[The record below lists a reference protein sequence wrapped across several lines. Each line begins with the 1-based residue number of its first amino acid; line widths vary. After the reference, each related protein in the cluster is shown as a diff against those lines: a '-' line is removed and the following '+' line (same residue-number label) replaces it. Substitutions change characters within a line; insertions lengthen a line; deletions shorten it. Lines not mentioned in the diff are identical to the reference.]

1 MHCLSGPGE
10 DETVLY
16 AVGNAVRI
24 HNIRSGHMRYVLGR
38 EGGGIGAVAV
48 HPSRAYFAVA
58 ERGNV
63 PAIYIYAYPSL
74 EVLHVLLDGTE
85 RSFSDVGFSLSGEK
99 LVSVGSFPD
108 FLLTVWDWRNSRLV
122 LRTKAFGQEVFNARF
137 NPDDDGKLT
146 TSGTGHIR
154 FWRMALTF
162 TGLKLQG
169 AIGKFGRV
177 DLSDIHAFAELP
189 DGKVVS
195 GCEGGWL
202 LLWDGGL
209 IKTQIGR
216 LDAPPP
222 EGSKQSDGP
231 PASGGAH
238 DAAVHVVKLDRELG
252 VFVTGGDDGCVRIW
266 DFRGIDT
273 SDMLPDGVSIPGCFP
288 LGEVNLGSRVKVR
301 GIVKLNDIESGV
313 ETNETTSTTYT
324 LRTVTWLVQDGAG
337 SMHKFKATIKTSAR
351 GGESS
356 GPLLGASVSF
366 DLIESEL
373 IFQCHAGA
381 VTGVATSPSASER
394 FAASIGVDG
403 SVRCWDL
410 ATDKLVLATRFSH
423 NSIEGGK
430 GSSSGHGEGGHGSS
444 NSGHQLKG
452 TSVAWAPSSVDPS
465 GRTLAAG
472 FSDGTVRF
480 LFRGS
485 DGWKRLSVL
494 KPSSQAITA
503 IAYSPNGKL
512 LAVASKEGSIF
523 FLGVGSKLA
532 DTDAGVTAASAPL
545 EVSSSFIV
553 HYTPLGFLA
562 MHPVERPAAN
572 DADASAR
579 ALPASSSNDPSPVNC
594 INWSSDGTSLVAGVA
609 DGTIRVFT
617 PPSDASS
624 FPDTTETFDITT
636 SGAVPTSFLLFLDLE
651 LKKAA
656 PPPPVFENKDDDAS
670 SGGKKKKKKA
680 ADAEAEAAA
689 QAKILAEWPTELV
702 VPASSGAITAVIF
715 SPLNPNR
722 LYVGC
727 SGDGGHM
734 LHEIS
739 LPKTKLSPGSLA
751 AKNARPLAMYPI
763 TPLLGGEF
771 VRQPHVTQLSTT
783 LSGKL
788 LIIGTSGGSVFIRAT
803 SAPAAQLRLQLPD
816 SEGGGVLSVATTA
829 DEKMLVVSGGDGSV
843 GVVQLKGVDSIES
856 ALSSAISESIAAS
869 STSYSP
875 IDIREAVLV
884 GISPE
889 AAAAA
894 EAEAERKRKEKEK
907 EAAAK
912 AAAAEAAAK
921 AAEAGEAPP
930 QAAAAPAPA
939 VAPPSTEEKPS
950 SGATSAP
957 ASADEA
963 GDALRAAAA
972 AAAAKA
978 LVKAKLPVSFLPE
991 LPQSM
996 LLAITDAS
1004 PSSTAIVEAPS
1015 TADEWLSAHEAEDI
1029 LDPNTYSIQEDRLK
1043 SAEDARK
1050 RDAEEE
1056 KAKVRSVI
1064 ASLRDSFTALREK
1077 AAKASAEHP
1086 MRGLTDEE
1094 MRLDP
1099 ELEELLRAEGEE
1111 RLLEVDRENA
1121 YERQKRRVALSKLV
1135 KTFLSNL
1142 ETDIVS
1148 VSSISDPHGLSVST
1162 VRLVAMPQ
1170 ALKESIE
1177 QARRELEGEA
1187 NNAAA
1192 DQAAIMAAA
1201 ATEASDRATSAA
1213 AAAAATMAASSM
1225 SPVESVEPEKTLT
1238 TAEMA
1243 EQISFEHRRTLREGR
1258 RKALRQLEGKRPGPN
1273 DEDAADVAAVAW
1285 AKDHMGDYRLKT
1297 DKAYRV
1303 PEGVKL
1309 DAPSKKRQV
1318 LLLEGRLHDTRQVFN
1333 AKVMRMRTR
1342 KIAVIAA
1349 VKQAQSEIEEIEK
1362 ELSSGLTAKILHS
1375 SKENLAALTA
1385 SALSPN
1391 APVPPKGFVVPDLS
1405 KALLPNEVNGWESL
1419 TDVCSRHLS
1428 NAAAE
1433 LQWEKHLLETAGG
1446 SFTASNINTAPA
1458 SIHIAARNSY
1468 TGHLS
1473 DFMLH
1478 LGDKYGALA
1487 SHAALVLADSKKRPL
1502 ETPLPALV
1510 TSIIKSHS
1518 LNAYALPLAS
1528 SSRDAQ
1534 SSAWRFNAARLHA
1547 SSILPD
1553 PSNIS
1558 NAPLLTVSV
1567 LPGFTAS
1574 TAPSKEEVEAAVIVF
1589 KALTGRKAELSLL
1602 TFALIDAFDAGV
1614 AALKKERSA
1623 VQAMSSAAS
1632 LRLSVLRQ
1640 ELSLL
1645 KDMEKR
1651 DAALDARLS
1660 KARADKAGIA
1670 SAVAE
1675 FAAKL
1680 LERKGEVEELQG
1692 KEKRMLSEFN
1702 DTVGTSHSAYAQLL
1716 KIYKKKIK
1724 RARVLAPGQTAPEE
1738 EEDDDDDLEDLGD
1751 EDDDDDEEETCPDG
1765 CDKSLYDKVLKLRE
1779 RRLDIVDAA
1788 DLINKDMDEIR
1799 KASDRQSQ
1807 RERQV
1812 DRDLASIV
1820 NEINVFAREKQGKLN
1835 VIDTWITLQASQ
1847 ILVGKQPSSNAL
1859 TSSSSSSPAETT
1871 SKSASSGAAAA
1882 TSDDASSAN
1891 LHSVGDLPSTID
1903 NCILFTKAGLKRL
1916 RGRTGELE
1924 IENGK
1929 LVSVLKDLQ
1938 GEEKALQA
1946 EKKTVEARIKDVRA
1960 QVESIMVLKF
1970 GKVIDVD
1977 SLDKATTTSSEQLL
1991 LLNQEQEEFEG
2002 GANAELEIRR
2012 SKLTMLQEELTALT
2026 KQHTISLESAAT
2038 LSARLEALEGELSG
2052 KVDTGLHAVALH
2064 ATLGT
2069 PLATAVAQGKMGA
2082 SSLSALAPVMT
2093 AATKR
2098 AQLFGSDP
2106 SNLPAAVTVGLKLS
2120 AKGGGPSSNDD
2131 SVAVKQE
2138 AAERA
2143 RLAALVS
2150 HQAATLEGLRA
2161 QIAVLKTKSEAA
2173 AAEVFMKSTGST
2185 SFADTLIGKSTM
2197 AGASSS
2203 SVLPHVRAPET
2214 GFEIAGNASFSARTA
2229 VPPVFA
2235 STVKKGKKKVSS

>member
-1 MHCLSGPGE
+1 
-10 DETVLY
+10 
-16 AVGNAVRI
+16 
-24 HNIRSGHMRYVLGR
+24 MRYVLGR

-48 HPSRAYFAVA
+48 HPSRSYFAVA

-63 PAIYIYAYPSL
+63 PAIFIYAYPSL

-85 RSFSDVGFSLSGEK
+85 RSFSDVGFSVSGEK

-216 LDAPPP
+216 LDVSPPL
-222 EGSKQSDGP
+222 GSKQSDGP
-231 PASGGAH
+231 PAIGGAH
-238 DAAVHVVKLDRELG
+238 DSAVHVVKLDRELG
-252 VFVTGGDDGCVRIW
+252 VFITGGDDGCVRLW
-266 DFRGIDT
+266 DFKSIDT

-313 ETNETTSTTYT
+313 ETIDTETDGVTTSRTFT
-324 LRTVTWLVQDGAG
+324 LRTVNWIIQDGAG
-337 SMHKFKATIKTSAR
+337 SMHKFKATIKTLGR
-351 GGESS
+351 GGEAG
-356 GPLLGASVSF
+356 GPLLGTSVSF
-366 DLIESEL
+366 ELLESEL
-373 IFQCHAGA
+373 IFQGHSGA
-381 VTGVATSPSASER
+381 VTGVASSPVASER

-410 ATDKLVLATRFSH
+410 ASDKLVLATRFSH
-423 NSIEGGK
+423 IVTES
-430 GSSSGHGEGGHGSS
+430 SSSGANSHTGHGKGN
-444 NSGHQLKG
+444 NSLRG
-452 TSVAWAPSSVDPS
+452 TCVTWAPSSVDPS
-465 GRTLAAG
+465 GRTLVAG
-472 FSDGTVRF
+472 FSDGTIRF

-485 DGWKRLSVL
+485 DGWKRLAVL
-494 KPSSQAITA
+494 KPSSQSITSL
-503 IAYSPNGKL
+503 AYSPNGKL
-512 LAVASKEGSIF
+512 LAVGSKEGSIF
-523 FLGVGSKLA
+523 FLGVGTKAA
-532 DTDAGVTAASAPL
+532 DTDAGFLAASAPMDI
-545 EVSSSFIV
+545 STAFRIQ
-553 HYTPLGFLA
+553 YTPLGFIVMA
-562 MHPVERPAAN
+562 PIERPS
-572 DADASAR
+572 DSTSSD
-579 ALPASSSNDPSPVNC
+579 SSSRPTISSVSSDPSPVNC
-594 INWSSDGTSLVAGVA
+594 INWSVDGQSLVAGVA
-609 DGTIRVFT
+609 DGTIRIFS
-617 PPSDASS
+617 PPSDATA
-624 FPDTTETFDITT
+624 FPDTTETFDITS
-636 SGAVPTSFLLFLDLE
+636 SGAVNTSYLLFLDLE

-656 PPPPVFENKDDDAS
+656 PPPPVFDNKEDDS
-670 SGGKKKKKKA
+670 SAGGKKKKKKA

-702 VPASSGAITAVIF
+702 IPANSGAITAAIF
-715 SPLNPNR
+715 SPTNPNK
-722 LYVGC
+722 LFIGC
-727 SGDGGHM
+727 SGDGGHI
-734 LHEIS
+734 LHEIA
-739 LPKTKLSPGSLA
+739 LPKSKLPTGVSLS
-751 AKNARPLAMYPI
+751 AKNARPVAMYPI

-771 VRQPHVTQLSTT
+771 VRQPHVTQLT
-783 LSGKL
+783 LSSSGKL
-788 LIIGTSGGSVFIRAT
+788 LFIGTSGGSVYIRAT
-803 SAPAAQLRLQLPD
+803 CAPAAQLRLQLPD
-816 SEGGGVLSVATTA
+816 SEGGGVLSVTSST
-829 DEKMLVVSGGDGSV
+829 DEKMLIVSGGDGSV
-843 GVVQLKGVDSIES
+843 GVVQLKSIDVIES
-856 ALSSAISESIAAS
+856 ALSSALTESTALS
-869 STSYSP
+869 LTSYSP

-894 EAEAERKRKEKEK
+894 EAEAERKKKEKEK

-912 AAAAEAAAK
+912 AAAQAAAAA
-921 AAEAGEAPP
+921 AAEAGGSSDANTS
-930 QAAAAPAPA
+930 
-939 VAPPSTEEKPS
+939 STSSNTASASTSSSSTDEKQTS
-950 SGATSAP
+950 STTTTTT
-957 ASADEA
+957 SADEA

-978 LVKAKLPVSFLPE
+978 LVKAKLPVSFLPD
-991 LPQSM
+991 LSSSSS
-996 LLAITDAS
+996 LLISDDAS
-1004 PSSTAIVEAPS
+1004 TSSSSTSAS
-1015 TADEWLSAHEAEDI
+1015 TSVAMIASPPTASDEWLTAHEANDI

-1056 KAKVRSVI
+1056 KAKVRTVI
-1064 ASLRDSFTALREK
+1064 ASLRDSFSALREK
-1077 AAKASAEHP
+1077 SAKASAEHP
-1086 MRGLTDEE
+1086 LRGLTEE
-1094 MRLDP
+1094 ELRLDP
-1099 ELEELLRAEGEE
+1099 ELEEILKAEGEE
-1111 RLLEVDRENA
+1111 RLLEVDREFA

-1135 KTFLSNL
+1135 KTFLANL

-1148 VSSISDPHGLSVST
+1148 VSSITDPLNSSVST
-1162 VRLVAMPQ
+1162 VRLLAMPQ
-1170 ALKESIE
+1170 ALADSIE

-1187 NNAAA
+1187 QTAAA
-1192 DQAAIMAAA
+1192 DSAALAAA
-1201 ATEASDRATSAA
+1201 HAIEDSDRASSAA
-1213 AAAAATMAASSM
+1213 AAAASLSTSSLSATAVITTM
-1225 SPVESVEPEKTLT
+1225 EPEKVLT
-1238 TAEMA
+1238 SAELA
-1243 EQISFEHRRTLREGR
+1243 EQISFEHRRTLRETR

-1273 DEDAADVAAVAW
+1273 DEDANDVAAVVW

-1297 DKAYRV
+1297 DKAYKV

-1318 LLLEGRLHDTRQVFN
+1318 LLLEGRLHDTRRVFN
-1333 AKVMRMRTR
+1333 ARVMRMRTR
-1342 KIAVIAA
+1342 KLAIIAA
-1349 VKQAQSEIEEIEK
+1349 VKQAQNEIEEIEK
-1362 ELSSGLTAKILHS
+1362 ELSSGHTAKILQA
-1375 SKENLAALTA
+1375 SKENLSNLTA
-1385 SALSPN
+1385 LALSPLSPRP
-1391 APVPPKGFVVPDLS
+1391 PVGFKIPDLS
-1405 KALLPNEVNGWESL
+1405 NALLPNETSTWESL
-1419 TDVCSRHLS
+1419 TDICSRHLS

-1433 LQWEKHLLETAGG
+1433 LAWEKHLVETSNG
-1446 SFTASNINTAPA
+1446 SFTASTIASAPA
-1458 SIHIAARNSY
+1458 NIHIAARY
-1468 TGHLS
+1468 TYSGHIS
-1473 DFMLH
+1473 DFMQK
-1478 LGDKYGALA
+1478 LGDKYNTTTATSASLAL
-1487 SHAALVLADSKKRPL
+1487 LLSKKRPI
-1502 ETPLPALV
+1502 ETPLPSLV
-1510 TSIIKSHS
+1510 ASTIKNHS
-1518 LNAYALPLAS
+1518 LNVNALTLVS
-1528 SSRDAQ
+1528 SPQEAL
-1534 SSAWRFNAARLHA
+1534 SSVWKFDPKRLHA
-1547 SSILPD
+1547 SYILPD
-1553 PSNIS
+1553 PTSQQNE
-1558 NAPLLTVSV
+1558 ALLTVST
-1567 LPGFTAS
+1567 LPGFTPS
-1574 TAPSKEEVEAAVIVF
+1574 SAPSKEEIDTAIIVY
-1589 KALTGRKAELSLL
+1589 KALTGRKAELSLYA
-1602 TFALIDAFDAGV
+1602 FALIDAFDAGI
-1614 AALKKERSA
+1614 AALKKERAS
-1623 VQAMSSAAS
+1623 VQAMSSSAS

-1640 ELSLL
+1640 ELALL

-1680 LERKGEVEELQG
+1680 LERKGEVEELQS

-1702 DTVGTSHSAYAQLL
+1702 DTVGTSHSAYSQLL

-1765 CDKSLYDKVLKLRE
+1765 CEKLLYEKVLKLRE

-1788 DLINKDMDEIR
+1788 DIINKDMDEIR
-1799 KASDRQSQ
+1799 KASDRQAQ

-1847 ILVGKQPSSNAL
+1847 ILVGKQPLSSIAAS
-1859 TSSSSSSPAETT
+1859 TTQSAPTETV
-1871 SKSASSGAAAA
+1871 KGGAAASPIPA
-1882 TSDDASSAN
+1882 VEEGTYS
-1891 LHSVGDLPSTID
+1891 LGDLPSTID
-1903 NCILFTKAGLKRL
+1903 NSILFTKAGLKRL

-1924 IENGK
+1924 IENSK
-1929 LVSVLKDLQ
+1929 LVSVLRDLQ
-1938 GEEKALQA
+1938 VEEKALQS
-1946 EKKTVEARIKDVRA
+1946 EKKIVEAQIKNVRA

-1977 SLDKATTTSSEQLL
+1977 ALDKATTTSSDQLL

-2002 GANAELEIRR
+2002 GANIELDSRR
-2012 SKLTMLQEELTALT
+2012 SKLTSLQEELTALT
-2026 KQHTISLESAAT
+2026 KQHTVSLESAAT

-2082 SSLSALAPVMT
+2082 SSLSALAPVMS

-2098 AQLFGSDP
+2098 AQVFGSDP
-2106 SNLPAAVTVGLKLS
+2106 SNLPAAVTLGLKLS

-2131 SVAVKQE
+2131 SVAIKQE

-2173 AAEVFMKSTGST
+2173 AADVFMRSTGSIN
-2185 SFADTLIGKSTM
+2185 FGDTLLGKSMTGNTS
-2197 AGASSS
+2197 AQHATQHATH
-2203 SVLPHVRAPET
+2203 LPHVRAPES
-2214 GFEIAGNASFSARTA
+2214 GFEIAGNVSFSARTA
-2229 VPPVFA
+2229 MPPVFA
-2235 STVKKGKKKVSS
+2235 STVKKGKKKA

>member
-1 MHCLSGPGE
+1 M
-10 DETVLY
+10 
-16 AVGNAVRI
+16 
-24 HNIRSGHMRYVLGR
+24 
-38 EGGGIGAVAV
+38 

-74 EVLHVLLDGTE
+74 DVLHVLLDGTE

-108 FLLTVWDWRNSRLV
+108 FLLTVWDWQNSRLV

-222 EGSKQSDGP
+222 QGAKQSDGP

-252 VFVTGGDDGCVRIW
+252 IFVTGGDDGCVRLW
-266 DFRGIDT
+266 DFRSVDT

-288 LGEVNLGSRVKVR
+288 LGEVNLGARVRVR
-301 GIVKLNDIESGV
+301 GIVKLNDIETGV
-313 ETNETTSTTYT
+313 ETIETSTSEDGTTTSSASYI
-324 LRTVTWLVQDGAG
+324 LRSVSWLVQDGAG
-337 SMHKFKATIKTSAR
+337 SMHKFKATVKTTAR
-351 GGESS
+351 GGATG
-356 GPLLGASVSF
+356 GPLLGSTVSF

-381 VTGVATSPSASER
+381 VTGVATSPSNSER
-394 FAASIGVDG
+394 FAASIGADG

-410 ATDKLVLATRFSH
+410 AADKLVLATRFSH
-423 NSIEGGK
+423 QHGGDHTGGESSTAHGGSK
-430 GSSSGHGEGGHGSS
+430 SSSSS
-444 NSGHQLKG
+444 HQLKG
-452 TSVAWAPSSVDPS
+452 TAVAWAPASVDPS

-480 LFRGS
+480 LYRGT
-485 DGWKRLSVL
+485 DGWKRLSVM

-503 IAYSPNGKL
+503 LSYSPNGKL
-512 LAVASKEGSIF
+512 LAIASKEGSIF
-523 FLGVGSKLA
+523 FLGVGSKPA
-532 DTDAGVTAASAPL
+532 DTDAGFTAASAPV
-545 EVSSSFIV
+545 EVAAAFKV
-553 HYTPLGFLA
+553 HYTALGFLA
-562 MHPVERPAAN
+562 MVPVERPAIS
-572 DADASAR
+572 DADASSR
-579 ALPASSSNDPSPVNC
+579 TSSSSSSSSSSSNDPSPVNC
-594 INWSSDGTSLVAGVA
+594 INWSLDGSSLVAGVS
-609 DGTIRVFT
+609 DGTIRVFS

-624 FPDTTETFDITT
+624 FPDTTETFDITS

-656 PPPPVFENKDDDAS
+656 PPPPIFENKEDDAAS
-670 SGGKKKKKKA
+670 GGGKKKKKKA

-715 SPLNPNR
+715 SPINPNR

-739 LPKTKLSPGSLA
+739 LPKIKVAAGSLA

-771 VRQPHVTQLSTT
+771 VRQPHVTQLTT
-783 LSGKL
+783 TSSGKL
-788 LIIGTSGGSVFIRAT
+788 LVIGTSGGSVFIRAT
-803 SAPAAQLRLQLPD
+803 CAPAAQLRLQLPD
-816 SEGGGVLSVATTA
+816 SEGGGILSVATTA
-829 DEKMLVVSGGDGSV
+829 DEKMLIVSGGDGTM
-843 GVVQLKGVDSIES
+843 GVVQLKSVEAIES
-856 ALSSAISESIAAS
+856 ALSSALSESVAAS
-869 STSYSP
+869 STSYAP

-907 EAAAK
+907 EAAIK

-930 QAAAAPAPA
+930 PQAAAPVAPAA
-939 VAPPSTEEKPS
+939 SSGEEKS
-950 SGATSAP
+950 SSSSAP
-957 ASADEA
+957 AASSATSADEA

-991 LPQSM
+991 IPQSM
-996 LLAITDAS
+996 LLAALSDDVTS
-1004 PSSTAIVEAPS
+1004 SSSTSIVAVAPTS
-1015 TADEWLSAHEAEDI
+1015 ADEWLSAHEAEDI

-1064 ASLRDSFTALREK
+1064 ASLRDSFTALRERS
-1077 AAKASAEHP
+1077 AKASAEHP
-1086 MRGLTDEE
+1086 MRGLSDEE

-1111 RLLEVDRENA
+1111 RLLEVDRECA

-1148 VSSISDPHGLSVST
+1148 VSSISDPLGLSVST
-1162 VRLVAMPQ
+1162 VRLLAMPQ
-1170 ALKESIE
+1170 ALAQSIE
-1177 QARRELEGEA
+1177 QAKRELEKETM
-1187 NNAAA
+1187 NAAA
-1192 DQAAIMAAA
+1192 DQAAISAAA
-1201 ATEASDRATSAA
+1201 ASEASDRATSAA
-1213 AAAAATMAASSM
+1213 ASAAATMAATSM
-1225 SPVESVEPEKTLT
+1225 SAAALIEEEQEKTLT
-1238 TAEMA
+1238 TAELA

-1333 AKVMRMRTR
+1333 AKVMRMRKR

-1349 VKQAQSEIEEIEK
+1349 VKDSLSEIAEIEK
-1362 ELSSGLTAKILHS
+1362 ELSSGVTAKILQS
-1375 SKENLAALTA
+1375 SKENITALTA

-1391 APVPPKGFVVPDLS
+1391 APVPPSGFVVPDLN
-1405 KALLPNEVNGWESL
+1405 KALLPNEVTGWESL

-1433 LQWEKHLLETAGG
+1433 LAWEKHLVETAGG
-1446 SFTASNINTAPA
+1446 DFTPSSVNAAPA
-1458 SIHIAARNSY
+1458 SVHIAARNSY
-1468 TGHLS
+1468 AGQLS
-1473 DFMLH
+1473 DFMLL
-1478 LGDKYGALA
+1478 LGDKYSASA
-1487 SHAALVLADSKKRPL
+1487 SHASLALAESKKRPL
-1502 ETPLPALV
+1502 EAPLPALV
-1510 TSIIKSHS
+1510 TAIIKSRS
-1518 LNAYALPLAS
+1518 LNSNALPLAS
-1528 SSRDAQ
+1528 TISDAQ
-1534 SSAWRFNAARLHA
+1534 TSVWKFNAARMHA
-1547 SSILPD
+1547 SFVLPD
-1553 PSNIS
+1553 PSS
-1558 NAPLLTVSV
+1558 NKTSSNSNAPPAPLLTVSI

-1574 TAPSKEEVEAAVIVF
+1574 SAPSKEEVDAAIVVF
-1589 KALTGRKAELSLL
+1589 KALIGRKAELNLR
-1602 TFALIDAFDAGV
+1602 TFALIDAFDAGI
-1614 AALKKERSA
+1614 AALKKERAS
-1623 VQAMSSAAS
+1623 VQAMSSSAS

-1675 FAAKL
+1675 FAARL
-1680 LERKGEVEELQG
+1680 LERKGEVEELQAR
-1692 KEKRMLSEFN
+1692 EKRMLSEFN
-1702 DTVGTSHSAYAQLL
+1702 DTVGSSHSAYAQLL

-1738 EEDDDDDLEDLGD
+1738 EEDDDDDLDDLGD

-1765 CDKSLYDKVLKLRE
+1765 CDKSLYEKVLKLRE

-1788 DLINKDMDEIR
+1788 DVINKDMDEIR

-1847 ILVGKQPSSNAL
+1847 VLVGKQPSSLLSSSPPPSDTTKSGAAVPPAAA
-1859 TSSSSSSPAETT
+1859 TDDASSSSSSVH
-1871 SKSASSGAAAA
+1871 SA
-1882 TSDDASSAN
+1882 
-1891 LHSVGDLPSTID
+1891 GDLPSTID
-1903 NCILFTKAGLKRL
+1903 NCILFTKAGLRRL
-1916 RGRTGELE
+1916 RGRTGELDV
-1924 IENGK
+1924 ENSK
-1929 LVSVLKDLQ
+1929 LVNVLKDLQ
-1938 GEEKALQA
+1938 GEERALQA

-1977 SLDKATTTSSEQLL
+1977 ALDKATTTSSEQLL

-2002 GANAELEIRR
+2002 GASSELEVRR
-2012 SKLTMLQEELTALT
+2012 SKLTTLQEELTALT
-2026 KQHTISLESAAT
+2026 KQHTVSLESAAT

-2082 SSLSALAPVMT
+2082 SSLSALAPVMS

-2120 AKGGGPSSNDD
+2120 AKGGGPSNNDD

-2173 AAEVFMKSTGST
+2173 AAEVFMRSTGST
-2185 SFADTLIGKSTM
+2185 SFADTLIGKATL
-2197 AGASSS
+2197 ASSS
-2203 SVLPHVRAPET
+2203 SISSSSTAAAGSVTTLLPHVRAPES

-2235 STVKKGKKKVSS
+2235 STVKKGKKKA